1 MRNASKKAKKKIF
14 PDTNFSGR
22 NLLLSIFVVLTIF
35 LNLLLHFYL
44 IRNHAQR
51 EVIHS
56 NALVSSINV
65 YLSRLEEASILANTL
80 SFSSSEQTDRALS
93 LIKKLYHASVVFI
106 MDAQG
111 DVIASTPY
119 DAAGNTLKG
128 FNYSFRDYFKKAIE
142 GTSDLTAAVGVTT
155 REKGFYYSSPLVDN
169 QDFSVTHVLVIKL
182 PTDGISD
189 ILASDTYIHALAT
202 PDGVIFVSNNAFLL
216 DKPMVALTAAQEKN
230 LLDKGYW
237 QLKYD
242 SPLGIKDSSTSIIL
256 DGTRYYLSQNPII
269 IPQWRLLIL
278 SRSHP
283 LVLTIHHLIFTL
295 LLILIFAII
304 FWYLLKS
311 RSNFTKI
318 REQDAVIM
326 QLRKNNI
333 QYHALIEHVPLAIWT
348 ADFSAIKEDINT
360 LHAAGTTDFE
370 TYFSTHPE
378 EARKLINK
386 GKILDVN
393 LYSQTL
399 YGVNSKEHL
408 LQNTHALF
416 STQPISSVI
425 HQLATIAT
433 EPDDLS
439 GTTIHSTIDGRE
451 LQLEYHW
458 IVPPG
463 HEKDWAE
470 IFVILINITPQIA
483 LQNELL
489 SSKESLRLINK
500 TLRHDLI
507 NNLSVIHSAL
517 KMNQQSINRSMLAEA
532 REKVTKSINLLKD
545 MRQLESQSQNPHGLS
560 IFELREVLEKVIS
573 SHTTIPI
580 SIRGTGEVYADSAI
594 YSVLDN
600 IVSNA
605 VKHSGTDRIDI
616 TVDQNQNLC
625 IVRIVDYGRGIP
637 DEMKTAIFEEG
648 FHYGPSGR
656 SGIGLYIVKKTIE
669 RYYGSVHVEDA
680 DPRGT
685 AVVISLRSYK

>member
-119 DAAGNTLKG
+119 DAAG
-128 FNYSFRDYFKKAIE
+128 
-142 GTSDLTAAVGVTT
+142 
-155 REKGFYYSSPLVDN
+155 
-169 QDFSVTHVLVIKL
+169 
-182 PTDGISD
+182 
-189 ILASDTYIHALAT
+189 
-202 PDGVIFVSNNAFLL
+202 
-216 DKPMVALTAAQEKN
+216 
-230 LLDKGYW
+230 
-237 QLKYD
+237 
-242 SPLGIKDSSTSIIL
+242 
-256 DGTRYYLSQNPII
+256 
-269 IPQWRLLIL
+269 
-278 SRSHP
+278 
-283 LVLTIHHLIFTL
+283 
-295 LLILIFAII
+295 
-304 FWYLLKS
+304 
-311 RSNFTKI
+311 
-318 REQDAVIM
+318 
-326 QLRKNNI
+326 
-333 QYHALIEHVPLAIWT
+333 
-348 ADFSAIKEDINT
+348 
-360 LHAAGTTDFE
+360 TTDFE

-451 LQLEYHW
+451 LQLEYH
-458 IVPPG
+458 
-463 HEKDWAE
+463 
-470 IFVILINITPQIA
+470 
-483 LQNELL
+483 
-489 SSKESLRLINK
+489 
-500 TLRHDLI
+500 
-507 NNLSVIHSAL
+507 
-517 KMNQQSINRSMLAEA
+517 
-532 REKVTKSINLLKD
+532 
-545 MRQLESQSQNPHGLS
+545 
-560 IFELREVLEKVIS
+560 
-573 SHTTIPI
+573 
-580 SIRGTGEVYADSAI
+580 IRGTGEVYADSAI